1 MVCADACV
9 DHQIEVGYDYLGIM
23 EQMLKY
29 HLISGIPAYFFVFL
43 LVLAALAR
51 RYAAGST
58 APTTYSNIP
67 TFQQFHDGAPSLA
80 NRCVVGW

>member
-1 MVCADACV
+1 MLFFFFCSLVCADARV
-9 DHQIEVGYDYLGIM
+9 DRQIEVGYDYLGIM

-43 LVLAALAR
+43 LVLAALSR

-58 APTTYSNIP
+58 APTRYSSIP
-67 TFQQFHDGAPSLA
+67 AFQHSLS
-80 NRCVVGW
+80 